1 MIVILYGILAVWLIF
16 GLYVGYQMFSL
27 RREVDQLLIRGDS
40 RFRLEWED
48 QFIEARF
55 EAAVLI
61 NMVITI
67 IMLNYSVLLGAG
79 ITADSRWWE
88 IMVGLLFSSFVPL
101 LVIFIGA
108 HVADSR
114 RFKKFIKKSTDKLT
128 EITIKQVVKRNLT
141 LGLTS
146 ENRQLR
152 QVATK
157 IAHELQNRE

>member
-40 RFRLEWED
+40 RLEWEG
-48 QFIEARF
+48 QLIEEKF